1 MSENSITS
9 FIEAFHH
16 TTNNHTTKHVQ
27 NRYSMV
33 LIARTSSTSLPGMR
47 TASQDRYGPGGFG
60 SRTVGQVRA
69 SIRGWTEFGCRH
81 PSGLYLFLV
90 DSVWPIPEFRLS
102 SVWPMS
108 NSWSVQSDQSPSF
121 GYFFWRIHIFLSV
134 KTGLKPIFGQF
145 SLSHTQKSVSSIWL
159 IHCFWS
165 FYLANS
171 QISVWPRVWARAN
184 DQKMGIGQ
192 TEQSE
197 YKYGSDRRD

>member
-16 TTNNHTTKHVQ
+16 TTNNHTTKQVQ

-47 TASQDRYGPGGFG
+47 TASQDRYGPDGFG

-90 DSVWPIPEFRLS
+90 DSVWPIPEFRL
-102 SVWPMS
+102 
-108 NSWSVQSDQSPSF
+108 VQSGPCPTLGLFNLTNAQVLV
-121 GYFFWRIHIFLSV
+121 IFS
-134 KTGLKPIFGQF
+134 GAYIFF
-145 SLSHTQKSVSSIWL
+145 SLL
-159 IHCFWS
+159 R
-165 FYLANS
+165 LA
-171 QISVWPRVWARAN
+171 
-184 DQKMGIGQ
+184 
-192 TEQSE
+192 
-197 YKYGSDRRD
+197 